1 MLKII
6 LITLLFYINLFSL
19 SISSDDN
26 YKVFKSTKYNIIYTD
41 DFKNE
46 ALFIKEN
53 IDSFLLQNDKSFGFS
68 FDEPIR
74 IVLISNNIQVPNAF
88 SSQVPFNLGAYYSG
102 GGGKNDYFSTKSWLI
117 TLFTHEMVH
126 NYQINAK
133 KSEISK
139 TLHKY
144 LGNNYMPI
152 FASVVPFFTL
162 PNLMLPTALLEG
174 NSVLNESIYEN
185 GGRLYSGEH
194 NAMKN
199 TLIFNDKI
207 NLTTFINDHLN
218 FPYTTEKYIVG
229 GFYMRYLAKEYG
241 VDKVN
246 KFFYA
251 HSIHS
256 INPFLLNR
264 TFLTHFGISFENSI
278 KKFIEKEKEQYKNF
292 KELKK
297 KNILTGSMSQVY
309 LSKIK
314 DKIYFITSDL
324 KTKKELNIF
333 DIKIEK
339 HTKEKTSFK
348 NGKIFLKESKLFVNS
363 HDFISSR
370 EYKHGLFDEENYI
383 QNETIGKDIQSI
395 YKNKIAHIGIKE
407 SFLNTKLFIDDK
419 FYSEISSSAMFDDNG
434 EIYYCK
440 QNGNIR
446 ELYKNRDK
454 IYQFSGYYGKI
465 VDIIDDEVYF
475 ISNTKNGSG
484 LYKLSENRIYKLN
497 ESDNIID
504 GKIIDNNKVLVV
516 TITSTGYEVQTINI
530 KPKLTKLPISIEIKN
545 NNSFKF
551 INSNGYKN
559 IDIKS
564 TKYNELKEL
573 QFSLLYPSY
582 GYDSEQG
589 SLYRLDGLFM
599 DPIMFNMVNIYAY
612 KDVDEKIAGVSYT
625 NERYIPFRI
634 DIYDMKRENKY
645 HDERGY
651 GGSFEIYGPLVKKGR
666 QILDVSL
673 KHYLD
678 DKNRDKNPTIFSIN
692 HIYQKNLAL
701 ESSPYFL
708 SDTKLL
714 LKEDREDFTYGI
726 DYKINKHIVSELYIN
741 GEAKVINS
749 NTQVLNDQRGIE
761 VVTKIMDTSNDTTN
775 VLIEGNDDELFVK
788 NISKLSIGI
797 SKTFNFYS
805 YYTNFPISLRKESI
819 FYNYNQFELET
830 TNKYTIKEEIIGINL
845 DLLVL
850 HKLPIPLTI
859 KYIKNDSSLNDYKV
873 RLDLGMEF

>member
-199 TLIFNDKI
+199 TLLFSDKI

-484 LYKLSENRIYKLN
+484 LYKLSENKIYKLN

-645 HDERGY
+645 HNERGY

-714 LKEDREDFTYGI
+714 LKEDREDITYGI
-726 DYKINKHIVSELYIN
+726 DYKVNKHIVSELYIN